1 MSQEGL
7 VDILGVYPIIP
18 TTFDADVGTA
28 MPIANILEVLG
39 EVIAAAATPFQ
50 SVASGNTVTYQVQF
64 ASAAAATDATAVGLA
79 AFDSAYFTVDANGF
93 VSFLS
98 SSFTEIGVDAHT
110 APGTDPVT
118 PLSAVITMTGAQV
131 AAGTVGTNVI
141 RTNSLAANT
150 VTIEI
155 QRSSAQATTTIDAN
169 GVAHFDS
176 AAFDVDANG
185 FVQLNGGGIAT
196 TQYAP
201 NSGTNPVVPTA
212 AGLINI
218 VGTGSTTVV
227 GSLNTV
233 TIELTGLTNHN
244 VLVGAGT
251 ATVTN
256 VAPSATSGVP
266 LISNGASADPSFG
279 TAVVA
284 GGGTGAT
291 SFTAYAPVCGGTTS
305 TNPLQSASTGLSTSG
320 FVLTSNGA
328 SALPSFQS
336 VSASGAI
343 TTITGNTGGAE
354 SPSSGNF
361 NIVGTGSITVAGS
374 ANTETVQLTGL
385 TNHSLL
391 VGAGTATITNLGVA
405 TNGQLPIGS
414 TGADPVLATITAS
427 TGVSITNGA
436 GSITI
441 AATGAGMA
449 TVEVTGTSQSM
460 AVDTFYIANNAAL
473 VTLTLPTTSALGSV
487 IEIAGKGAGGWKIAQ
502 NSGQQIYIGSI
513 ATTSGVGG
521 SLASSNFADTIKIRC
536 ITADI
541 LWTVIGAPVGNITY
555 V

>member
-1 MSQEGL
+1 MTMAYKLNPFTGNL
-7 VDILGVYPIIP
+7 DRVDAGGSSSVTI
-18 TTFDADVGTA
+18 TFDADSGSATTLSNTVNLLSDVTA
-28 MPIANILEVLG
+28 SSG
-39 EVIAAAATPFQ
+39 TPFE
-50 SVASGNTVTYQVQF
+50 STASSHTLTYTLQRS
-64 ASAAAATDATAVGLA
+64 ASTSTSDATLVGLA
-79 AFDSAYFTVDANGF
+79 A
-93 VSFLS
+93 
-98 SSFTEIGVDAHT
+98 
-110 APGTDPVT
+110 
-118 PLSAVITMTGAQV
+118 
-131 AAGTVGTNVI
+131 
-141 RTNSLAANT
+141 
-150 VTIEI
+150 
-155 QRSSAQATTTIDAN
+155 
-169 GVAHFDS
+169 FDS

-212 AGLINI
+212 AGLLNI

-233 TIELTGLTNHN
+233 TIELTGLTDHN

-251 ATVTN
+251 STVTN
-256 VAPSATSGVP
+256 VVPSATSGVP

-284 GGGTGAT
+284 GGGTGST

-391 VGAGTATITNLGVA
+391 VGAGTATITNLGAA

-460 AVDTFYIANNAAL
+460 AVDTFYIANNAGL

-502 NSGQQIYIGSI
+502 NSGQQIYLGST
-513 ATTSGVGG
+513 ATTSGIGG

-536 ITADI
+536 ITANT
-541 LWTVIGAPVGNITY
+541 LWTVVGAPVGNITY